1 MATGQRV
8 CAASEI
14 GTEEAK
20 RFTVDGIDVAVVR
33 ASDGSLHALNDTC
46 SHEEVSL
53 SEGFVEGCAL
63 ECIGHGS
70 AFDLVT
76 GQPNVL
82 PATAPVAVYALAV
95 EDDSVWVDT
104 ATVLNKASLNS

>member
-1 MATGQRV
+1 
-8 CAASEI
+8 
-14 GTEEAK
+14 
-20 RFTVDGIDVAVVR
+20 
-33 ASDGSLHALNDTC
+33 GSLHALNDIC

-53 SEGFVEGCAL
+53 SDGFVEGCAL

-76 GQPNVL
+76 GAPNVL
-82 PATAPVAVYALAV
+82 PATEPVAVYALTV

-104 ATVLNKASLNS
+104 SIVQNRAASSS

>member
-1 MATGQRV
+1 MTAGQRV
-8 CAASEI
+8 CAADEI
-14 GTEEAK
+14 GPEEAK
-20 RFTVDGIDVAVVR
+20 RFVVGGVPVAVVR
-33 ASDGSLHALNDTC
+33 ASDGSLHALHDTC

-76 GQPNVL
+76 GEPNVL
-82 PATAPVAVYALAV
+82 PATEPVPVYALAV
-95 EDDSVWVDT
+95 ADDAIWVDT
-104 ATVLNKASLNS
+104 SSILNRIP

>member
-8 CAASEI
+8 CAAAEI
-14 GTEEAK
+14 GAEEAR
-20 RFTVDGIDVAVVR
+20 RFTVDGIDIAVVR
-33 ASDGSLHALNDTC
+33 ASDGSLHALADTC

-76 GQPNVL
+76 GAPNVP
-82 PATAPVAVYALAV
+82 PATEPVAVYALAV

-104 ATVLNKASLNS
+104 SIVLNKTSSTS

>member
-1 MATGQRV
+1 MAAGQRV
-8 CAASEI
+8 CAAEEI
-14 GTEEAK
+14 GPEEAR
-20 RFTVDGIDVAVVR
+20 RFVVDGIAVAVVR
-33 ASDGSLHALNDTC
+33 ASDGSLHALSDTC
-46 SHEEVSL
+46 SHENVSL

-76 GQPNVL
+76 GAPDTP
-82 PATAPVAVYALAV
+82 PAIEPVAVYALSV

-104 ATVLNKASLNS
+104 STVLNASTSTP

>member
-1 MATGQRV
+1 MAAGQQV

-14 GTEEAK
+14 GPEEAK
-20 RFTVDGIDVAVVR
+20 RFVIDGTAVAVVR

-70 AFDLVT
+70 AFDLVS

-82 PATAPVAVYALAV
+82 PAIEPVEVYALTV
-95 EDDSVWVDT
+95 EDDAVWVDT
-104 ATVLNKASLNS
+104 STVLNRASSDS